1 MNISRPIRRFAL
13 SCFAGASLF
22 SCAPLVTRQAVVP
35 VPAGKLDAALT
46 GVARNLDLE
55 ANKGPLNARVCASR
69 GFVNDCREVAG
80 ASMFFQ
86 RPNASAL
93 NPTGILGT
101 VKVQEAWKDSSRVEI
116 LVGGNAGADV
126 EANAEFFRHALQQ
139 QIELDDGR
147 RTATKNPEKTRGGYA
162 IRNLVTPAWGTGYLA
177 SGNPYIT
184 RQNAG
189 LMVGALG
196 VVDAA
201 NLGLVAAGIA
211 SSDRADGRKMILNG
225 LLWAVLW
232 RGLMFLQISDID
244 QYNQAAAS
252 PYNLAIM
259 RF

>member
-1 MNISRPIRRFAL
+1 M
-13 SCFAGASLF
+13 F

-35 VPAGKLDAALT
+35 VSAGKLDAALT
-46 GVARNLDLE
+46 GVGRNLDLE
-55 ANKGPLNARVCASR
+55 VNKGPLDAKVCASR
-69 GFVNDCREVAG
+69 GFVSDCREVAE

-101 VKVQEAWKDSSRVEI
+101 VEVLEAWKDSSRVEI

-126 EANAEFFRHALQQ
+126 EANAEFFRHALLQ

-147 RTATKNPEKTRGGYA
+147 RTATKNPEKTRVGYA
-162 IRNLVTPAWGTGYLA
+162 VRNLVTPAWGVGYLA
-177 SGNPYIT
+177 SGNPWIT

-189 LMVGALG
+189 VMVGALA

-211 SSDRADGRKMILNG
+211 SNDRVDGRKMIVNG

-232 RGLMFLQISDID
+232 RGMLFLQISDVD

-252 PYNLAIM
+252 PYDLAII

>member
-1 MNISRPIRRFAL
+1 M
-13 SCFAGASLF
+13 F
-22 SCAPLVTRQAVVP
+22 SCAPLVTRQAVVKASP
-35 VPAGKLDAALT
+35 RELDAALT
-46 GVARNLDLE
+46 GVGRNLDLE
-55 ANKGPLNARVCASR
+55 ASKGPLDAKVCASR
-69 GFVNDCREVAG
+69 GFVSDCREVAG

-101 VKVQEAWKDSSRVEI
+101 VKVMESWKDSSRIEI

-126 EANAEFFRHALQQ
+126 DANAEFFRHALQQ

-147 RTATKNPEKTRGGYA
+147 RTATKNPEKTRVGYTV
-162 IRNLVTPAWGTGYLA
+162 RNLVTPAWGTGYLA

-189 LMVGALG
+189 LLVGSLAVL
-196 VVDAA
+196 DAA

-211 SSDRADGRKMILNG
+211 SNDRSAGRKMIVNG
-225 LLWAVLW
+225 LVAAVIW
-232 RGLMFLQISDID
+232 RGLMFLQISDVD
-244 QYNQAAAS
+244 LYNQVAAS
-252 PYNLAIM
+252 PYDLTIM